1 MQDAVPAAHRAGAS
15 RVSLAAIGYHFGSKD
30 ALMNQAVYESIGDWA
45 DELARALT
53 AEGTP
58 ESGPLG
64 RFESILGKTFES
76 FSGQTIGSGR
86 HSLS

>member
-1 MQDAVPAAHRAGAS
+1 
-15 RVSLAAIGYHFGSKD
+15 VSLAAIGYHFGSKD

-53 AEGTP
+53 VEGTP

-76 FSGQTIGSGR
+76 FSGQTMGSGR